1 MSSNELLQC
10 LVPTRELRISNF
22 LRITAAEE
30 TQEEAGWNSFQHIIF
45 FVDSPTKTQR

>member
-1 MSSNELLQC
+1 MIFIYKKKSNKIIDGMSSNELLQC

-30 TQEEAGWNSFQHIIF
+30 TQEEE
-45 FVDSPTKTQR
+45 DSG

>member
-30 TQEEAGWNSFQHIIF
+30 TQEEE
-45 FVDSPTKTQR
+45 DS